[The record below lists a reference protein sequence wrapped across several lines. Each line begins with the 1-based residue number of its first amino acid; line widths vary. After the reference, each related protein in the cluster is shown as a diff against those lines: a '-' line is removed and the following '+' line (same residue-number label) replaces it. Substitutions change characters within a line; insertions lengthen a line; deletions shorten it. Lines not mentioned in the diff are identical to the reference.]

1 MSLINMSLVD
11 IIKSVVNKL
20 QKDFSK
26 HPYDFTSYEIEAQV
40 RVYNE
45 LMKNIKGK
53 FKVNRPDAV
62 PPFKSEETPCV
73 KLEWKLGDNIHDIV
87 VFKEDVTD
95 PGSYDDIEGF
105 IEIKSGWGETKDHLS
120 NNSVKKDFELV
131 QIHAHIGY
139 LIIFLA
145 NNFNDIS
152 KEYQDFYIQTFK
164 AHKKTYG
171 IKEGH
176 VYLVFRDRVLS

>member
-1 MSLINMSLVD
+1 MSLVN

-45 LMKNIKGK
+45 LMKDIKGT
-53 FKVNRPDAV
+53 FRVNRPDAV
-62 PPFKSEETPCV
+62 PPFKSEKTPCV
-73 KLEWKLGDNIHDIV
+73 KLEWKLGDNRHDIV

-95 PGSYDDIEGF
+95 PESYDDIEGF
-105 IEIKSGWGETKDHLS
+105 IEIKSGWGETEYHLL
-120 NNSVKKDFELV
+120 NKSVLKDFKLV
-131 QIHAHIGY
+131 QTHPNIGY

-145 NNFNDIS
+145 NNFHEIS
-152 KEYQDFYIQTFK
+152 KEYQYFYRQTLGE
-164 AHKKTYG
+164 HKKTYG
-171 IKEGH
+171 IKGGH
-176 VYLVFRDRVLS
+176 VYLVFRDIVLC